1 MLTTASSFALK
12 AANVFFFALGRLLRV
27 SRHGAFLRRGE
38 RCIERPSLCTVSG
51 RFVSD
56 GSFSVCLYSSRHVL
70 PPLSDAKEG
79 CLCRNRPLEQW
90 SLDYE
95 KEKEVECLLDRLKE
109 HFVTAHPATTQEQR
123 EAHKKVNKPH
133 SQASLTAF
141 SRSCCDRRVYKMPK
155 DRFLS
160 NS

>member
-1 MLTTASSFALK
+1 M
-12 AANVFFFALGRLLRV
+12 FF
-27 SRHGAFLRRGE
+27 SLRRFFCWRLFIRDLFEDEGKE
-38 RCIERPSLCTVSG
+38 VLNVLHCVLSG

-56 GSFSVCLYSSRHVL
+56 GSFSVRLYSSRHVL

-90 SLDYE
+90 RLDYE

-109 HFVTAHPATTQEQR
+109 HFVTAHPAATQEQR

-133 SQASLTAF
+133 SSAFLIAF
-141 SRSCCDRRVYKMPK
+141 SRSCCDRRTCRMPRA
-155 DRFLS
+155 RFLS
-160 NS
+160 NSWKPPPVCNW